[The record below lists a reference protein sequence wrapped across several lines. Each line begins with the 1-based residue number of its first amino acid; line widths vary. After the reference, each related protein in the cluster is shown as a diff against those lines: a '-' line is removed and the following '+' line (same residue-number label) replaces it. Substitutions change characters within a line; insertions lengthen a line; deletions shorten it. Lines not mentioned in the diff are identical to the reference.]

1 MIIAKICQDCN
12 KQMDNYLDNEEYDP
26 LAVCVA
32 LREIIE
38 GRIYSRFTEPV
49 HRNEFIEIHGTQKKL
64 NYADE
69 QGIDVP
75 EIYYLLGNIYND
87 PMHVDN
93 KSNKLITQTLYS
105 RLENATVRNMIKTVK
120 DNRI

>member
-1 MIIAKICQDCN
+1 MNHLDA
-12 KQMDNYLDNEEYDP
+12 YLQNNAYDT

-38 GRIYSRFTEPV
+38 SRVYTQLLNMEQKETFLSK
-49 HRNEFIEIHGTQKKL
+49 HGTPNKL
-64 NYADE
+64 EYAEE
-69 QGIDVP
+69 QGVDVP

-105 RLENATVRNMIKTVK
+105 RLENSTIRNMIKVVK
-120 DNRI
+120 ENA

>member
-1 MIIAKICQDCN
+1 MLIK
-12 KQMDNYLDNEEYDP
+12 
-26 LAVCVA
+26 
-32 LREIIE
+32 
-38 GRIYSRFTEPV
+38 
-49 HRNEFIEIHGTQKKL
+49 HGTPNKL

-69 QGIDVP
+69 QGINVP

-105 RLENATVRNMIKTVK
+105 RLENATVRNMIKMVK
-120 DNRI
+120 DHGI

>member
-1 MIIAKICQDCN
+1 MYKGTSTYHINSVETIEVFYNIRTD
-12 KQMDNYLDNEEYDP
+12 LD
-26 LAVCVA
+26 
-32 LREIIE
+32 
-38 GRIYSRFTEPV
+38 
-49 HRNEFIEIHGTQKKL
+49 KL

-69 QGIDVP
+69 QGINVP

-105 RLENATVRNMIKTVK
+105 RLENATVRNMIKMVK
-120 DNRI
+120 DHGI